1 MQHKKILLSFSHV
14 NVYILGRIRKAV
26 GFTGFPWRYVEGV
39 FFGILKEIVQ
49 LYICLHTNI
58 KKKTLVIT
66 QIHVISYD

>member
-1 MQHKKILLSFSHV
+1 MFIFLVESERPWALQ
-14 NVYILGRIRKAV
+14 
-26 GFTGFPWRYVEGV
+26 GFHGDMWKEF